1 MCPLARQ
8 IIDTEEKILK
18 TLEYQ
23 ITIPSAHAFLVRML
37 KAGHADRKIV
47 QLSCFL
53 LDGTLLS
60 YNLLHYLPS
69 QLAAAAVFIA
79 RRTVGRNGWSPTLLK
94 YASYCEEEVIPI
106 ARAILNEKAD
116 SNPDLKAVNKKY
128 ANHRYGGV
136 AGTVFMQ
143 DF

>member
-1 MCPLARQ
+1 M
-8 IIDTEEKILK
+8 K

-23 ITIPSAHAFLVRML
+23 ITIPSAHTFLVRVL
-37 KAGHADRKIV
+37 KAGHADRRIV
-47 QLSCFL
+47 QLSCYL
-53 LDGTLLS
+53 LDSTLLS

-69 QLAAAAVFIA
+69 QLAAAAVYIA

-94 YASYCEEEVIPI
+94 YANYCEEEVIPI
-106 ARAILNEKAD
+106 ARAILDEKSN
-116 SNPDLKAVNKKY
+116 SNPDLRAVNKKY

-136 AGTVFMQ
+136 ASTVFTR

>member
-1 MCPLARQ
+1 M
-8 IIDTEEKILK
+8 EEKILK
-18 TLEYQ
+18 ILEYQ
-23 ITIPSAHAFLVRML
+23 ITVPSAHAFLVRML

-47 QLSCFL
+47 QLSCYL
-53 LDGTLLS
+53 LDSTLLS

-69 QLAAAAVFIA
+69 QLAAAAVYIA

-94 YASYCEEEVIPI
+94 YAAYCEEEVIPI
-106 ARAILNEKAD
+106 ARAILNEK
-116 SNPDLKAVNKKY
+116 SSTNPDLKAVNKKY

-136 AGTVFMQ
+136 ASTVFLC